1 MLDLSELHAYYGDS
15 HILQGINLKVAEKDR
30 VALVGRNGAGKS
42 TLMKSIM
49 NAGPRVSGRIQW
61 DGAPLANNM
70 PAFKRAR
77 LGMCLVP
84 EDRRILPHIT
94 VLENMEMAARAVPKS
109 RGARDP
115 KEVLRSYPML
125 VPLEERLGGRLSGGQ
140 QQMLAVA
147 RGLVQRP
154 RLMLLDEPTEGLA
167 PLIVEELAK
176 SVVQSCEEAET
187 ALLLC
192 EQNLWFARQCTS
204 YVYVMES
211 GRMVFEGNWNAFDA
225 HPDVKTKYLAV

>member
-1 MLDLSELHAYYGDS
+1 MLNVTALNAFYGDS
-15 HILQGINLKVAEKDR
+15 HILQGIDLKVDARAR

-49 NAGPRVSGRIQW
+49 NAGPRVQGQVDW
-61 DGAPLANNM
+61 DGKALGNM
-70 PAFKRAR
+70 PAFRRAR
-77 LGMCLVP
+77 LGLCLVP
-84 EDRRILPHIT
+84 EDRRILPHVS

-109 RGARDP
+109 RGARVPRD
-115 KEVLRSYPML
+115 VLRSYPML

-167 PLIVEELAK
+167 PVIVQELAR

-204 YVYVMES
+204 YVYVMET
-211 GRMVFEGNWNAFDA
+211 GRVVFAGDWAAFDA
-225 HPDVKTKYLAV
+225 DPSIKARYLSV

>member
-1 MLDLSELHAYYGDS
+1 MLEVAELDAYYGDS
-15 HILQGINLKVAEKDR
+15 HILQGISLKVADSAR

-49 NAGPRVSGRIQW
+49 NAGPRVSGKVQW
-61 DGAPLANNM
+61 DGAPLANM
-70 PAFKRAR
+70 PAYKRAR

-94 VLENMEMAARAVPKS
+94 VLENMEMAARAVPKE

-125 VPLEERLGGRLSGGQ
+125 IPIEDRPGGRLSGGQ

-167 PLIVEELAK
+167 PLIVEELAR
-176 SVVQSCEEAET
+176 SVVQSCEEAKT

-192 EQNLWFARQCTS
+192 EQNLWFARKCTS
-204 YVYVMES
+204 FVYVMES
-211 GRMVFEGNWNAFDA
+211 GRVVFEGTWSEFDA
-225 HPDVKTKYLAV
+225 NPDVKTKYLAV

>member
-1 MLDLSELHAYYGDS
+1 MLDVAELHAYYGDS
-15 HILQGINLKVAEKDR
+15 HILQGISLKVGESAR

-49 NAGPRVSGRIQW
+49 NAGPRVTGRIQW
-61 DGAPLANNM
+61 DGTLLANM
-70 PAFKRAR
+70 PAYKRAR

-94 VLENMEMAARAVPKS
+94 VLENMEMAARAVPKE

-125 VPLEERLGGRLSGGQ
+125 VPIEDRPGGRLSGGQ

-167 PLIVEELAK
+167 PLIVEELAR
-176 SVVQSCEEAET
+176 SVVQSCEEAKT

-192 EQNLWFARQCTS
+192 EQNLWFARKCTS

-211 GRMVFEGNWNAFDA
+211 GRVVFEGTWSEFDA
-225 HPDVKTKYLAV
+225 NPEVKTKYLAV

>member
-1 MLDLSELHAYYGDS
+1 VLSVSGLNAFYGDS
-15 HILQGINLKVAEKDR
+15 HILQGIDISVGDRAR
-30 VALVGRNGAGKS
+30 VALVGRNGVGKS

-49 NAGPRVSGRIQW
+49 NAGPKVQGAIEW
-61 DGAPLANNM
+61 DGKPLGDM
-70 PAFKRAR
+70 PAYKRAR

-94 VLENMEMAARAVPKS
+94 VLENMEMAARAVPKG
-109 RGARDP
+109 RQARDP
-115 KEVLRSYPML
+115 KEVLHSYPML

-167 PLIVEELAK
+167 PVIVEELAK
-176 SVVQSCEEAET
+176 SVVKSCEEAQT
-187 ALLLC
+187 AMLLC

-204 YVYVMES
+204 YLYVMES
-211 GRMVFEGNWNAFDA
+211 GRVMFEGDWASFDA
-225 HPDVKTKYLAV
+225 NPDVKARYLAV